1 MRIVSSRR
9 LHQPAGWCSSCTQI
23 HPSSRHAHINTL
35 ECKELSEVVW
45 WTDFYL
51 EQGLKVLLHCRHGHH
66 RTGVAIYL
74 LLRSILEEPA
84 QCLSLMKEMRPVMHK
99 EILRKTRNRHLIRK
113 AETVFASPEFRAGVT
128 VTVA

>member
-23 HPSSRHAHINTL
+23 HPISRHAHISAR

-45 WTDFYL
+45 LSGLYL

-74 LLRSILEEPA
+74 VLRSMVEEPA
-84 QCLSLMKEMRPVMHK
+84 QCLSMMKEMRPVMHTGL
-99 EILRKTRNRHLIRK
+99 LRKT
-113 AETVFASPEFRAGVT
+113 ASRPSSAKPRPFLKDPNFVQE
-128 VTVA
+128 